1 MKRGRKMPQFVYL
14 FAKVLKKSEI
24 QHSLNPLNE
33 RAFKY
38 ALRHFCLQDEFWLP
52 PRRCVR
58 MAKMQG
64 AEDEGAGSVLKYMT
78 KPESDSNEA
87 DWLL

>member
-24 QHSLNPLNE
+24 QHSLNPLNK
-33 RAFKY
+33 RVFKY
-38 ALRHFCLQDEFWLP
+38 ALRHFSLQDEFWLH

-58 MAKMQG
+58 MVIMTHRYKKI
-64 AEDEGAGSVLKYMT
+64 SVG
-78 KPESDSNEA
+78 
-87 DWLL
+87 